1 MSGKPD
7 DTADKPNHGKPAHGK
22 SGPLAVRPG
31 YEVGYAKP
39 PAATRFQKGQSGNP
53 SGRPKGLKNR
63 LPGLNEERMKSI
75 ILMEAYRDIKVRD
88 GERNV
93 TVPIAQ
99 AVLRSLAV
107 NAVKGQHRSQRLFA
121 ELLASVENSNK
132 ALHDEWMQ
140 TAISYKVDWE
150 RELDRR
156 KRMNIIGQREPL
168 PHPDHVLI
176 DLHAGTARVV
186 GPSTKEE
193 KATWDMWIARKADF
207 EEALAELEARLETE
221 TDKKQRADLEAEIES
236 HGKVV
241 EFLRRFEKGLT

>member
-1 MSGKPD
+1 MSSEPEDPFLGPNRTKP
-7 DTADKPNHGKPAHGK
+7 GLGK
-22 SGPLAVRPG
+22 SGPLAARPG
-31 YEVGYAKP
+31 YVVGYAKP
-39 PAATRFQKGQSGNP
+39 PVATRFEKGQSGNP
-53 SGRPKGLKNR
+53 RGRPKGVKNR

-156 KRMNIIGQREPL
+156 KRLNIIGQPEPL

-176 DLHAGTARVV
+176 DLHAGTARVI
-186 GPSTKEE
+186 GPSTKDE
-193 KATWDMWIARKADF
+193 KATWDLWISRMADF
-207 EEALAELEARLETE
+207 EEELAELEGRLEAE
-221 TDKKQRADLEAEIES
+221 TDEKQRASLEAEIERNW
-236 HGKVV
+236 KIV
-241 EFLRRFEKGLT
+241 EFLRRVEKGLA

>member
-1 MSGKPD
+1 MSSDSQKPPLG
-7 DTADKPNHGKPAHGK
+7 PNRTKLGPGK
-22 SGPLAVRPG
+22 SGPLAGRPA

-39 PAATRFQKGQSGNP
+39 PAATRFEKGQSGNP
-53 SGRPKGLKNR
+53 RGRPKGAKNR
-63 LPGLNEERMKSI
+63 PPGLNEERMKSI

-107 NAVKGQHRSQRLFA
+107 SAVKGQHRSQRLFA

-156 KRMNIIGQREPL
+156 KRMNIIGQPEPL

-176 DLHAGTARVV
+176 DLHAGTARVI
-186 GPSTKEE
+186 GPTTKEE
-193 KATWDMWIARKADF
+193 KATWDLWISRRADF
-207 EEALAELEARLETE
+207 EEELAELQVMLEAE
-221 TDKKQRADLEAEIES
+221 TDEKQRASLETQIES
-236 HGKVV
+236 HWKVV
-241 EFLRRFEKGLT
+241 EFLRCAEKGQV